1 MRIVG
6 LDLSKSST
14 GWATWAPGEAEL
26 ASGTWQLGSEFT
38 SRGRVFA
45 RLHENMM
52 ALESLGHVDA
62 WFYEEPIHPAQL
74 QGQTNADT
82 IKLAAGLAMH
92 VESAAEAFGARF
104 IRAVNMST
112 WRREFLGKLPRSMRT
127 ADLKDMAMQRCRQLG
142 FKPLKHDQA
151 EAIGICD
158 YACASLDLV
167 PFWRTQEVLRPTLGV
182 LA

>member
-1 MRIVG
+1 MRICA

-14 GWATWAPGEAEL
+14 GFAVWAPGDTIA
-26 ASGTWQLGSEFT
+26 ASGVWELGSSFT
-38 SRGRVFA
+38 ARGRVFC

-52 ALESLGHVDA
+52 ALETLGHVEA

-92 VESAAEAFGARF
+92 VESAAEAFGARI

-112 WRREFLGKLPRSMRT
+112 WRRDFLGKMPRAMKTS
-127 ADLKDMAMQRCRQLG
+127 DLKDMAMQRCRQLG

-151 EAIGICD
+151 EAIGILD
-158 YACASLDLV
+158 HACASLDLV
-167 PFWRTQEVLRPTLGV
+167 PYWRTQEVLRPIFGRT
-182 LA
+182 A